1 MTQFLY
7 PILGGVLIGL
17 SAAGMLWSNGKV
29 LGVSG
34 IVGGALR
41 AKSWDLFWRIAFI
54 LGMIVGAL
62 LIQPS
67 GFSVM
72 SESVDRSLVGVAVG
86 GLLVGFG
93 TTISNGCTSGHGIC
107 GISRLSPRS
116 IVATSCFIATGI
128 LAVTFINIFF
138 GGKL

>member
-1 MTQFLY
+1 
-7 PILGGVLIGL
+7 
-17 SAAGMLWSNGKV
+17 MLWSNGKV